1 MKVLVNG
8 GLNCSELDGWWAE
21 AYSPALGWA
30 LGDGQEHGEDP
41 DWDAKEAD
49 QLYGLIERDIVPGF
63 YERNEAGM
71 PAQWIQRMRES
82 MANLTPHFSANRAV
96 REYTEQYLHLA
107 EAFRERSADNGEG
120 GAGILEWRRRVEEH
134 WPRLRFG
141 ALTIS
146 TDGGDHVFTVQA
158 WLDELDPDAV
168 AVELYADGKD
178 GSTPVCRPMVR
189 GPALVGSEGGY
200 TWTARVPAERRAE
213 DFTPRLVPRHAAAW
227 VPLECN
233 KIVWYR

>member
-1 MKVLVNG
+1 M
-8 GLNCSELDGWWAE
+8 D
-21 AYSPALGWA
+21 PADTG
-30 LGDGQEHGEDP
+30 EHGGSH
-41 DWDAKEAD
+41 AA
-49 QLYGLIERDIVPGF
+49 
-63 YERNEAGM
+63 
-71 PAQWIQRMRES
+71 
-82 MANLTPHFSANRAV
+82 FSANRAV
-96 REYTEQYLHLA
+96 REYTEQYYLPLA
-107 EAFRERSADNGEG
+107 EAFRERSANNGEG

-146 TDGGDHVFTVQA
+146 RDDSDHVFTVQA

-178 GSTPVCRPMVR
+178 GSTPECRPMVR
-189 GPALVGSEGGY
+189 GPALIGSEGGY

-213 DFTPRLVPRHAAAW
+213 DFTPRLVPRHAAAR

-233 KIVWYR
+233 RIVWYR